1 MTITYIMEKGSAGV
15 EAYRKISHLV
25 ANFYGD
31 PDRRRRHKEMSFIED
46 MRVLVQEMIKED
58 IHTLSH
64 KKSRLVPA
72 QPSKGKGQ
80 KNDGTHH
87 SAVIDVF
94 DLGAQSWNNRKFTEF
109 IKSATFDPELGYPIE
124 AEPKS
129 SRVTTKAASVLDN
142 VTVFVNCVG
151 NVLTHDTYIDLHG
164 DEVGSADGG
173 AVGALGGKGEFET
186 GDIVDE
192 YDT

>member
-1 MTITYIMEKGSAGV
+1 MTISYIMEKGSAGI
-15 EAYRKISHLV
+15 EAYREISHLV

-31 PDRRRRHKEMSFIED
+31 QDLRRRHKEMSFAED
-46 MRVLVQEMIKED
+46 MRVLVEEMIKED

-72 QPSKGKGQ
+72 QPSKGKGR

-94 DLGAQSWNNRKFTEF
+94 DLGAQAWNNGKFTEF
-109 IKSATFDPELGYPIE
+109 IKSTTFDPELGYPIE

-129 SRVTTKAASVLDN
+129 SKATVKAASVLDN
-142 VTVFVNCVG
+142 GTVFDNCED
-151 NVLTHDTYIDLHG
+151 NVLTYDTYVDLHG
-164 DEVGSADGG
+164 DEVELAGGSVA
-173 AVGALGGKGEFET
+173 GALGGGSEFET
-186 GDIVDE
+186 GDILDE
-192 YDT
+192 YNI